1 MRAGLETLRIIEAES
16 LMANAVEQGDR
27 IRAGLKGELGSLR
40 GVREIRGRGLMI
52 GIELDRPCGELVRGA
67 LDAGLLINVTHDNV
81 IRLLPP
87 LVITRSDADLVVER
101 LAPLVARFLAAPAKA
116 A

>member
-1 MRAGLETLRIIEAES
+1 M
-16 LMANAVEQGDR
+16 
-27 IRAGLKGELGSLR
+27 LG
-40 GVREIRGRGLMI
+40 V
-52 GIELDRPCGELVRGA
+52 ELDRPCGELVKRA

-87 LVITRSDADLVVER
+87 LVITRAEADQIVER
-101 LAPLVARFLAAPAKA
+101 LAPLITAFLAAPAKA

>member
-1 MRAGLETLRIIEAES
+1 M
-16 LMANAVEQGDR
+16 
-27 IRAGLKGELGSLR
+27 
-40 GVREIRGRGLMI
+40 REIRGRGLMI
-52 GIELDRPCGELVRGA
+52 GIELERPCGELVKAA

-87 LVITRSDADLVVER
+87 LVITRSDADLIVER
-101 LAPLVARFLAAPAKA
+101 LAPLVSAFLAAPAKA